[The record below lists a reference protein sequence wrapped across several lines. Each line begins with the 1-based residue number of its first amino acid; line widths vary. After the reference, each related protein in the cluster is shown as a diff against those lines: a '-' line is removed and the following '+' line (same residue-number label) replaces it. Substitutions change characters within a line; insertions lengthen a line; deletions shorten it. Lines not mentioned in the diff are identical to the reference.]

1 MMFVAKVT
9 EQERSFDT
17 KVYVLKKD
25 CQVDKL
31 KDPFNFCSLDEK
43 HECFLAEEDI
53 EITGWSIAESKSK
66 KDATVVFR
74 RPFNMENEKLTKN
87 ESKTNNISN
96 NMTKLSKLN
105 LPSHDSDA

>member
-74 RPFNMENEKLTKN
+74 RPFNLENEN
-87 ESKTNNISN
+87 SMAFESGVRYSAYMSYYHGPDKVQS
-96 NMTKLSKLN
+96 
-105 LPSHDSDA
+105 P